1 MADFTN
7 LNLEGANEKLNKAL
21 TDAKALKD
29 NLLANHGGDA
39 STILASLQSKVN
51 DLVSSFADM
60 IPELPSIPNINMQSE
75 FSQLTNFDIGTPQY
89 QSQVASITAQFGT
102 AMNAKGLDIE
112 SLASQIQAGRE
123 RNVFV
128 DASGNI
134 FNGEVQRKVIGNE
147 IKFFKGGNEDKDT
160 SLQEE
165 VFIKEYKYPLV
176 ETSPDKTEFILELDE
191 NLKGQ
196 EYRNDFVEMGEMIE
210 YTPISKANSCLIKF
224 DSKKPHILEFDI
236 DDTDRGFTQNM
247 VGGQIVIPNMYKI
260 TGEED
265 TTNSDV
271 VPENTGNGTLQEQLE
286 GGAATDFLDI
296 DTEDLIQIMLND
308 PDPNERELA
317 DGALQ
322 ERANEQ
328 R

>member
-1 MADFTN
+1 MAQEYSFTQQERNNLFAPTKVYSSFGRDQLNDFMMLHVYDTDGN
-7 LNLEGANEKLNKAL
+7 L
-21 TDAKALKD
+21 
-29 NLLANHGGDA
+29 
-39 STILASLQSKVN
+39 IVSKVLGLNEVSFEN
-51 DLVSSFADM
+51 DGDFID
-60 IPELPSIPNINMQSE
+60 INVGQHLRDLGFSE
-75 FSQLTNFDIGTPQY
+75 GEYDVVYKFLRR
-89 QSQVASITAQFGT
+89 
-102 AMNAKGLDIE
+102 L
-112 SLASQIQAGRE
+112 AGRE
-123 RNVFV
+123 RTVFV
-128 DASGNI
+128 DGNGVV
-134 FNGEVQRKVIGNE
+134 FNGEVRRKVVGSE

-176 ETSPDKTEFILELDE
+176 ETSPDRTEFILELDE
-191 NLKGQ
+191 NVKAG
-196 EYRNDFVEMGEMIE
+196 EYRNDFIEMGEMIE
-210 YTPISKANSCLIKF
+210 YTPISKDNMGLVKF

-236 DDTDRGFTQNM
+236 DPQDRGFTQNM

-265 TTNSDV
+265 TTNEDV
-271 VPENTGNGTLQEQLE
+271 VPENTGNGTLQQQLDS
-286 GGAATDFLDI
+286 GAATDFLDLSN
-296 DTEDLIQIMLND
+296 EELIEILLND

>member
-1 MADFTN
+1 MAQEYSFTQQERNN
-7 LNLEGANEKLNKAL
+7 LFAP
-21 TDAKALKD
+21 T
-29 NLLANHGGDA
+29 
-39 STILASLQSKVN
+39 KVY
-51 DLVSSFADM
+51 SSFGRDQLNDFM
-60 IPELPSIPNINMQSE
+60 MLHVYDTDGNLIVTKVLGLNEVSFENDGDFIDINVGQHLRDLGFSE
-75 FSQLTNFDIGTPQY
+75 GEYDVVYKFLRR
-89 QSQVASITAQFGT
+89 
-102 AMNAKGLDIE
+102 L
-112 SLASQIQAGRE
+112 AGRE
-123 RNVFV
+123 RTVFV
-128 DASGNI
+128 DGNGNI
-134 FNGEVQRKVIGNE
+134 FNGEVKRKVVGSD

-176 ETSPDKTEFILELDE
+176 ETSPDRTEFILELDE
-191 NLKGQ
+191 NIKAG

-210 YTPISKANSCLIKF
+210 YTPISKDNMGLVKF

-236 DDTDRGFTQNM
+236 DPQDRGFTQNM

-265 TTNSDV
+265 TDNSDV
-271 VPENTGNGTLQEQLE
+271 VPENTGNGTLQQQLDS
-286 GGAATDFLDI
+286 GAATDFLDLSNEELI
-296 DTEDLIQIMLND
+296 DILLND
-308 PDPNERELA
+308 PDANERELA

>member
-1 MADFTN
+1 MAQEYSFTQEERNN
-7 LNLEGANEKLNKAL
+7 LFAP
-21 TDAKALKD
+21 T
-29 NLLANHGGDA
+29 
-39 STILASLQSKVN
+39 KVY
-51 DLVSSFADM
+51 SSFGRDQLNDFM
-60 IPELPSIPNINMQSE
+60 ILHVYDTDGNLIVTKVLGLNEVSFENDGDFIDINVGQHLRDLGFSE
-75 FSQLTNFDIGTPQY
+75 GEYDVVYKFLRR
-89 QSQVASITAQFGT
+89 
-102 AMNAKGLDIE
+102 L
-112 SLASQIQAGRE
+112 AGRE
-123 RNVFV
+123 RTVFV
-128 DASGNI
+128 DGNGVV
-134 FNGEVQRKVIGNE
+134 FNGEVVRKVINNE

-176 ETSPDKTEFILELDE
+176 ETSPDRTEFILELDE
-191 NLKGQ
+191 NVKAG

-210 YTPISKANSCLIKF
+210 YTPISKDNMGLVKF

-236 DDTDRGFTQNM
+236 DPQDRGFTQNM
-247 VGGQIVIPNMYKI
+247 VGGQIIIPNMYKI

-265 TTNSDV
+265 TTNEDI
-271 VPENTGNGTLQEQLE
+271 VPENTGNGNLQQQLDS
-286 GGAATDFLDI
+286 GAATDFLDLSNEELI
-296 DTEDLIQIMLND
+296 DILLND

>member
-1 MADFTN
+1 MAQEYSFTQQERNN
-7 LNLEGANEKLNKAL
+7 LFAP
-21 TDAKALKD
+21 T
-29 NLLANHGGDA
+29 
-39 STILASLQSKVN
+39 KVY
-51 DLVSSFADM
+51 SSFGRDQLNDFM
-60 IPELPSIPNINMQSE
+60 MLHVYDTDGNLIVTKVLGLNEVSFENDGDFIDINVGQHLRDLGFSE
-75 FSQLTNFDIGTPQY
+75 GEYDVVYKFLRR
-89 QSQVASITAQFGT
+89 
-102 AMNAKGLDIE
+102 L
-112 SLASQIQAGRE
+112 AGRE
-123 RNVFV
+123 RTIFV
-128 DASGNI
+128 DGDGNI
-134 FNGEVQRKVIGNE
+134 FNGEVRRKVVGSD

-176 ETSPDKTEFILELDE
+176 ETSPDRTEFILELDE
-191 NLKGQ
+191 NIKGG

-210 YTPISKANSCLIKF
+210 YTPISKDNMGLIKF

-236 DDTDRGFTQNM
+236 DPQDRGFTQNM

-265 TTNSDV
+265 TDNSDV
-271 VPENTGNGTLQEQLE
+271 VPENTGNGTLQQQLE
-286 GGAATDFLDI
+286 SGAATDFLDLSEDELI
-296 DTEDLIQIMLND
+296 DILLND

>member
-1 MADFTN
+1 MAQEYSFTQQERNN
-7 LNLEGANEKLNKAL
+7 LFAP
-21 TDAKALKD
+21 
-29 NLLANHGGDA
+29 
-39 STILASLQSKVN
+39 SKVY
-51 DLVSSFADM
+51 SSFGRDQLNDFLM
-60 IPELPSIPNINMQSE
+60 LHVYDTNGNLIVTKVLGLNEVSFENDGDFIDINVGQHLRDLGFSE
-75 FSQLTNFDIGTPQY
+75 GEYDVVYKFLRR
-89 QSQVASITAQFGT
+89 
-102 AMNAKGLDIE
+102 L
-112 SLASQIQAGRE
+112 AGRE
-123 RNVFV
+123 RTVFV
-128 DASGNI
+128 DANGNI
-134 FNGEVQRKVIGNE
+134 FNGEVRRKVINNE

-176 ETSPDKTEFILELDE
+176 ETSPDRTEFILELDE
-191 NLKGQ
+191 NVKAG
-196 EYRNDFVEMGEMIE
+196 EYRNDFIEMGEMIE
-210 YTPISKANSCLIKF
+210 YTPISKDNMGLVKF

-236 DDTDRGFTQNM
+236 DPQDRGFTQNM

-265 TTNSDV
+265 TTNEDV
-271 VPENTGNGTLQEQLE
+271 VPENTGNGTLQQQLDS
-286 GGAATDFLDI
+286 GAATDFLDLSN
-296 DTEDLIQIMLND
+296 EELIEILLND

>member
-1 MADFTN
+1 MAQEYSFTQQERNN
-7 LNLEGANEKLNKAL
+7 LFAP
-21 TDAKALKD
+21 
-29 NLLANHGGDA
+29 
-39 STILASLQSKVN
+39 SKVY
-51 DLVSSFADM
+51 SSFGRDQLNDFLM
-60 IPELPSIPNINMQSE
+60 LHVYDTNGNLIVTKVLGLNEVSFENDGDFIDINVGQHLRDLGFSE
-75 FSQLTNFDIGTPQY
+75 GEYDVVYKFLRR
-89 QSQVASITAQFGT
+89 
-102 AMNAKGLDIE
+102 L
-112 SLASQIQAGRE
+112 AGRE
-123 RNVFV
+123 RTVFV
-128 DASGNI
+128 DANGNI
-134 FNGEVQRKVIGNE
+134 FNGEVRRKVVGSD

-176 ETSPDKTEFILELDE
+176 ETSPDRTEFILELDE
-191 NLKGQ
+191 NVKAG
-196 EYRNDFVEMGEMIE
+196 EYRNDFIEMGEMIE
-210 YTPISKANSCLIKF
+210 YTPISKDNMGLVKF

-236 DDTDRGFTQNM
+236 DPQDRGFTQNM

-265 TTNSDV
+265 TTNEDV
-271 VPENTGNGTLQEQLE
+271 VPENTGNGTLQQQLDS
-286 GGAATDFLDI
+286 GAATDFLDLSN
-296 DTEDLIQIMLND
+296 EELIEILLND

>member
-1 MADFTN
+1 MAQVYSFTQQERNN
-7 LNLEGANEKLNKAL
+7 LFAP
-21 TDAKALKD
+21 T
-29 NLLANHGGDA
+29 
-39 STILASLQSKVN
+39 KVY
-51 DLVSSFADM
+51 SSFGRDQLNDFM
-60 IPELPSIPNINMQSE
+60 MLHVYDTDGNLIVTKVLGLNEVSFENDGDFIDINVGQHLRDLGFSE
-75 FSQLTNFDIGTPQY
+75 GEYDVVYKFLRR
-89 QSQVASITAQFGT
+89 
-102 AMNAKGLDIE
+102 L
-112 SLASQIQAGRE
+112 AGRE
-123 RNVFV
+123 RTVFV
-128 DASGNI
+128 DGNGVV
-134 FNGEVQRKVIGNE
+134 FNGEVVRKVINNE

-176 ETSPDKTEFILELDE
+176 ETSPDRTEFILELDE
-191 NLKGQ
+191 NVKAG

-210 YTPISKANSCLIKF
+210 YTPISKDNMGLVKF

-236 DDTDRGFTQNM
+236 DPQDRGFTQNM

-265 TTNSDV
+265 TTNEDI
-271 VPENTGNGTLQEQLE
+271 VPENTGNGNLQQQLDS
-286 GGAATDFLDI
+286 GAATDFLDLSNEELI
-296 DTEDLIQIMLND
+296 DILLND

>member
-1 MADFTN
+1 MAQEYSFTQQERNN
-7 LNLEGANEKLNKAL
+7 LFAP
-21 TDAKALKD
+21 T
-29 NLLANHGGDA
+29 
-39 STILASLQSKVN
+39 KVY
-51 DLVSSFADM
+51 SSFGRDQLNDFM
-60 IPELPSIPNINMQSE
+60 MLHVYDTDGNLIVTKVLGLNEVSFENDGDFIDINVGQHLRDLGFSE
-75 FSQLTNFDIGTPQY
+75 GEYDVVYKFLRR
-89 QSQVASITAQFGT
+89 
-102 AMNAKGLDIE
+102 L
-112 SLASQIQAGRE
+112 AGRE
-123 RNVFV
+123 RTVFV
-128 DASGNI
+128 DGNGVV
-134 FNGEVQRKVIGNE
+134 FNGEVVRKVINNE

-176 ETSPDKTEFILELDE
+176 ETSPDRTEFILELDE
-191 NLKGQ
+191 NVKAG

-210 YTPISKANSCLIKF
+210 YTPISKDNMGLVKF

-236 DDTDRGFTQNM
+236 DPQDRGFTQNM

-265 TTNSDV
+265 TTNEDI
-271 VPENTGNGTLQEQLE
+271 VPENTGNGNLQQQLDS
-286 GGAATDFLDI
+286 GAATDFLDLSNEELI
-296 DTEDLIQIMLND
+296 DILLND

>member
-1 MADFTN
+1 MAQEYSFTQQERNN
-7 LNLEGANEKLNKAL
+7 LFAP
-21 TDAKALKD
+21 
-29 NLLANHGGDA
+29 
-39 STILASLQSKVN
+39 SKVY
-51 DLVSSFADM
+51 SSFGRDQLNDFLM
-60 IPELPSIPNINMQSE
+60 LHVYDTNGNLIVTKVLGLNEVSFENDGDFIDINVGQHLRDLGFSE
-75 FSQLTNFDIGTPQY
+75 GEYDVVYKFLRR
-89 QSQVASITAQFGT
+89 
-102 AMNAKGLDIE
+102 L
-112 SLASQIQAGRE
+112 AGRE
-123 RNVFV
+123 RTVFV
-128 DASGNI
+128 DANGNI
-134 FNGEVQRKVIGNE
+134 FNGEVRRKVVGSE

-176 ETSPDKTEFILELDE
+176 ETSPDRTEFILELDE
-191 NLKGQ
+191 NVKAG
-196 EYRNDFVEMGEMIE
+196 EYRNDFIEMGEMIE
-210 YTPISKANSCLIKF
+210 YTPISKDNMGLVKF

-236 DDTDRGFTQNM
+236 DPQDRGFTQNM

-265 TTNSDV
+265 TTNEDV
-271 VPENTGNGTLQEQLE
+271 VPENTGNGTLQQQLDS
-286 GGAATDFLDI
+286 GAATDFLDLSN
-296 DTEDLIQIMLND
+296 EELIEILLND

>member
-1 MADFTN
+1 MAQEYSFTQQERNN
-7 LNLEGANEKLNKAL
+7 LFAP
-21 TDAKALKD
+21 T
-29 NLLANHGGDA
+29 
-39 STILASLQSKVN
+39 KVY
-51 DLVSSFADM
+51 SSFGRDQLNDFLM
-60 IPELPSIPNINMQSE
+60 LHVYDTNGNLIVTKVLGLNEVSFENDGDFIDINVGQHLRDLGFSE
-75 FSQLTNFDIGTPQY
+75 GEYDVVYKFLRR
-89 QSQVASITAQFGT
+89 
-102 AMNAKGLDIE
+102 L
-112 SLASQIQAGRE
+112 AGRE
-123 RNVFV
+123 RTIFV
-128 DASGNI
+128 DGDGNI
-134 FNGEVQRKVIGNE
+134 FNGEVRRKVVGSD

-176 ETSPDKTEFILELDE
+176 ETSPDRTEFILELDE
-191 NLKGQ
+191 NIKGG

-210 YTPISKANSCLIKF
+210 YTPISKANMGLIKF

-236 DDTDRGFTQNM
+236 DPQDRGFTQNM

-265 TTNSDV
+265 TDNSDV
-271 VPENTGNGTLQEQLE
+271 VPENTVNGTLQQQLE
-286 GGAATDFLDI
+286 SGAATDFLDLSNEELI
-296 DTEDLIQIMLND
+296 DILLND

>member
-1 MADFTN
+1 MAQEYSFTQQERNN
-7 LNLEGANEKLNKAL
+7 LFAP
-21 TDAKALKD
+21 T
-29 NLLANHGGDA
+29 
-39 STILASLQSKVN
+39 KVY
-51 DLVSSFADM
+51 SSFGKDALNDFVM
-60 IPELPSIPNINMQSE
+60 LHVYDTSGNLIVTKVLALNEVSFENDGDFIDINVGQHLRDLGFQE
-75 FSQLTNFDIGTPQY
+75 GEYDVVYKFLRR
-89 QSQVASITAQFGT
+89 
-102 AMNAKGLDIE
+102 L
-112 SLASQIQAGRE
+112 AGRE
-123 RNVFV
+123 RTVFV

-134 FNGEVQRKVIGNE
+134 FNSEVQRKVIGNE
-147 IKFFKGGNEDKDT
+147 IRFFKGGNEEKDT

-176 ETSPDKTEFILELDE
+176 ETSPDRTEFILELDN
-191 NLKGQ
+191 NLKGG

-210 YTPISKANSCLIKF
+210 YTPISKDNMGSIEF

-236 DDTDRGFTQNM
+236 DTTDRGFTQNM

-265 TTNSDV
+265 TTNNDI
-271 VPENTGNGTLQEQLE
+271 VPENTGNGTLQGRIET
-286 GGAATDFLDI
+286 GGATDFLDI
-296 DTEDLIQIMLND
+296 DTEDLIDIMLND
-308 PDPNERELA
+308 PDPTERELA

>member
-1 MADFTN
+1 MAQEYSFTQEERNN
-7 LNLEGANEKLNKAL
+7 LFAP
-21 TDAKALKD
+21 T
-29 NLLANHGGDA
+29 
-39 STILASLQSKVN
+39 KVY
-51 DLVSSFADM
+51 SSFGRDQLNDFM
-60 IPELPSIPNINMQSE
+60 ILHVYDTDGNLIVTKVLGLNEVSFENDGDFIDINVGQHLRDLGFSE
-75 FSQLTNFDIGTPQY
+75 GEYDVVYKFLRR
-89 QSQVASITAQFGT
+89 
-102 AMNAKGLDIE
+102 L
-112 SLASQIQAGRE
+112 AGRE
-123 RNVFV
+123 RTIFV
-128 DASGNI
+128 DGDGNI
-134 FNGEVQRKVIGNE
+134 FNGEVRRKVVGSD
-147 IKFFKGGNEDKDT
+147 IKFFKGGDEDKDT

-176 ETSPDKTEFILELDE
+176 ETSPDRTEFILELDE
-191 NLKGQ
+191 NIKGG

-210 YTPISKANSCLIKF
+210 YTPISKANMGLIKF

-236 DDTDRGFTQNM
+236 DPQDRGFTQNM

-265 TTNSDV
+265 TDNSDI
-271 VPENTGNGTLQEQLE
+271 VPENTGNGTLQQQLDS
-286 GGAATDFLDI
+286 GAATDFLDLSNEELI
-296 DTEDLIQIMLND
+296 DILLND

>member
-1 MADFTN
+1 MAQEYSFTQQERNN
-7 LNLEGANEKLNKAL
+7 LFAP
-21 TDAKALKD
+21 
-29 NLLANHGGDA
+29 
-39 STILASLQSKVN
+39 SKVY
-51 DLVSSFADM
+51 SSFGRDQLNEFLM
-60 IPELPSIPNINMQSE
+60 LHVYDTNGNLIVTKVLGLNEVSFENDGDFIDINVGQHLRDLGFSE
-75 FSQLTNFDIGTPQY
+75 GEYDVVYKFLRR
-89 QSQVASITAQFGT
+89 
-102 AMNAKGLDIE
+102 L
-112 SLASQIQAGRE
+112 AGRE
-123 RNVFV
+123 RTVFV
-128 DASGNI
+128 DANGNI
-134 FNGEVQRKVIGNE
+134 FNGEVRRKVVGSE

-176 ETSPDKTEFILELDE
+176 ETSPDRTEFILELDE
-191 NLKGQ
+191 NVKAG
-196 EYRNDFVEMGEMIE
+196 EYRNDFIEMGEMIE
-210 YTPISKANSCLIKF
+210 YTPISKDNMGLVKF

-236 DDTDRGFTQNM
+236 DPQDRGFTQNM

-265 TTNSDV
+265 TTNEDV
-271 VPENTGNGTLQEQLE
+271 VPENTGNGTLQQQLDS
-286 GGAATDFLDI
+286 GAATDFLDLSN
-296 DTEDLIQIMLND
+296 EELIEILLND

>member
-1 MADFTN
+1 MLHVYDTDGNLIVTKVLGLNEVSFENDGDFIDIN
-7 LNLEGANEKLNKAL
+7 VGQHLRDLGFSEGEYDVVYKFLRRL
-21 TDAKALKD
+21 
-29 NLLANHGGDA
+29 
-39 STILASLQSKVN
+39 
-51 DLVSSFADM
+51 
-60 IPELPSIPNINMQSE
+60 
-75 FSQLTNFDIGTPQY
+75 
-89 QSQVASITAQFGT
+89 
-102 AMNAKGLDIE
+102 
-112 SLASQIQAGRE
+112 AGRE
-123 RNVFV
+123 RTIFV
-128 DASGNI
+128 DGDGNI
-134 FNGEVQRKVIGNE
+134 FNGEVRRKVINNE
-147 IKFFKGGNEDKDT
+147 IKFFKGGDEDKDT

-176 ETSPDKTEFILELDE
+176 ETSPDRTEFILELDE
-191 NLKGQ
+191 NIKGG

-210 YTPISKANSCLIKF
+210 YTPISKANMGLIKF

-236 DDTDRGFTQNM
+236 DPQDRGFTQNM

-265 TTNSDV
+265 TDNSDV
-271 VPENTGNGTLQEQLE
+271 MPENTGNGTLQQQLE
-286 GGAATDFLDI
+286 SGAATDFLDLSEDELI
-296 DTEDLIQIMLND
+296 DILLND

>member
-1 MADFTN
+1 MAQEYSFTQEERNN
-7 LNLEGANEKLNKAL
+7 LFAP
-21 TDAKALKD
+21 T
-29 NLLANHGGDA
+29 
-39 STILASLQSKVN
+39 KVY
-51 DLVSSFADM
+51 SSFGRDQLNDFM
-60 IPELPSIPNINMQSE
+60 ILHVYDTDGNLIVTKVLGLNEVSFENDGDFIDINVGQHLRDLGFSE
-75 FSQLTNFDIGTPQY
+75 GEYDVVYKFLRR
-89 QSQVASITAQFGT
+89 
-102 AMNAKGLDIE
+102 L
-112 SLASQIQAGRE
+112 AGRE
-123 RNVFV
+123 RTIFV
-128 DASGNI
+128 DGDGNI
-134 FNGEVQRKVIGNE
+134 FNGGD
-147 IKFFKGGNEDKDT
+147 EDKDT

-176 ETSPDKTEFILELDE
+176 ETSPDRTEFILELDE
-191 NLKGQ
+191 NIKGG

-210 YTPISKANSCLIKF
+210 YTPISKANMGLIKF

-236 DDTDRGFTQNM
+236 DPQDRGFTQNM

-265 TTNSDV
+265 TDNSDV
-271 VPENTGNGTLQEQLE
+271 MPENTGNGTLQQQLE
-286 GGAATDFLDI
+286 SGAATDFLDLSEDELI
-296 DTEDLIQIMLND
+296 DILLND

>member
-1 MADFTN
+1 MAQEYSFTQQERNN
-7 LNLEGANEKLNKAL
+7 LFAP
-21 TDAKALKD
+21 T
-29 NLLANHGGDA
+29 
-39 STILASLQSKVN
+39 KVY
-51 DLVSSFADM
+51 SSFGRDQLNDFM
-60 IPELPSIPNINMQSE
+60 MLHVYDTDGNLIVTKVLGLNEVSFENDGDFIDINVGQHLRDLGFSE
-75 FSQLTNFDIGTPQY
+75 GEYDVVYKFLRR
-89 QSQVASITAQFGT
+89 
-102 AMNAKGLDIE
+102 L
-112 SLASQIQAGRE
+112 AGRE
-123 RNVFV
+123 RTVFV
-128 DASGNI
+128 DGNGNI
-134 FNGEVQRKVIGNE
+134 FNGEVKRKVVGSD

-176 ETSPDKTEFILELDE
+176 ETSPDRTEFILELDE
-191 NLKGQ
+191 NVKAG
-196 EYRNDFVEMGEMIE
+196 EYRNDFIEMGEMIE
-210 YTPISKANSCLIKF
+210 YTPISKDNMGLVKF

-236 DDTDRGFTQNM
+236 DPQDRGFTQNM

-265 TTNSDV
+265 TTNEDV
-271 VPENTGNGTLQEQLE
+271 VPENTGNGTLQQQLE
-286 GGAATDFLDI
+286 SGAATDFLDY
-296 DTEDLIQIMLND
+296 TEAELIEILLND

>member
-1 MADFTN
+1 MAQEYSFTQQERNN
-7 LNLEGANEKLNKAL
+7 LFAP
-21 TDAKALKD
+21 T
-29 NLLANHGGDA
+29 
-39 STILASLQSKVN
+39 KVY
-51 DLVSSFADM
+51 SSFGRDQ
-60 IPELPSIPNINMQSE
+60 INDFLMLHVYDTDGNLIVTKVLGLNEVSFENDGDFIDINVGQHLRDLGFSE
-75 FSQLTNFDIGTPQY
+75 GEYDVVYKFLRR
-89 QSQVASITAQFGT
+89 
-102 AMNAKGLDIE
+102 L
-112 SLASQIQAGRE
+112 AGRE
-123 RNVFV
+123 RTIFV
-128 DASGNI
+128 DGDGNI
-134 FNGEVQRKVIGNE
+134 FNGEVRRKVVGSD
-147 IKFFKGGNEDKDT
+147 IKFFKGGSEDKDT

-176 ETSPDKTEFILELDE
+176 ETSPDRTEFILELDE
-191 NLKGQ
+191 NIKGG

-210 YTPISKANSCLIKF
+210 YTPISKANMGLIKF

-236 DDTDRGFTQNM
+236 DPQDRGFTQNM

-265 TTNSDV
+265 TDNSDV
-271 VPENTGNGTLQEQLE
+271 VPENTGNGTLQQQLE
-286 GGAATDFLDI
+286 SGAATDFLDLSNEELI
-296 DTEDLIQIMLND
+296 DILLND